1 MIIIQRRYAEFIG
14 KSAYVYLYYMVCL
27 LKFNPEKQQIKI
39 LTDCCKNN
47 LADGACLLVKK
58 STIAI
63 FDTFKT
69 RKNKFT
75 GEAKRQRGI
84 IAHLAT
90 EQNPELR
97 TRTSIAH
104 AIARQH
110 GILWQNIYSGIF
122 RDLDEVLIPAG
133 VVREGGRL
141 PLRRGPK
148 ALQLEGVPF
157 YELTDTGILVA
168 SSIEELS
175 DNRMKLLHSYI
186 SSLSASD
193 SDSKVMKESMLF
205 LILVAPSFVSKIINE
220 YIYAYSTG
228 EIDSIAPLDIKKM
241 RSVIV
246 KQISVEKELVEAV
259 MTMQQ
264 DQRELVTS
272 FFKVLT

>member
-1 MIIIQRRYAEFIG
+1 
-14 KSAYVYLYYMVCL
+14 
-27 LKFNPEKQQIKI
+27 
-39 LTDCCKNN
+39 
-47 LADGACLLVKK
+47 VKEEEEDENDK

-84 IAHLAT
+84 IAHLAA
-90 EQNPELR
+90 EQSPELR

-104 AIARQH
+104 AIAKQH

-122 RDLDEVLIPAG
+122 RDLDEVLIPAS

-168 SSIEELS
+168 SSIEELR
-175 DNRMKLLHSYI
+175 DNRMRLLQSHI
-186 SSLSASD
+186 SSLAASD
-193 SDSKVMKESMLF
+193 SNSKIMKEGMLF
-205 LILVAPSFVSKIINE
+205 LISVAPSFVSKIINE

-228 EIDSIAPLDIKKM
+228 AIDSIAPLDLKKL
-241 RSVIV
+241 RSVIAN
-246 KQISVEKELVEAV
+246 QITVEKELVEAFV
-259 MTMQQ
+259 AMQQ
-264 DQRELVTS
+264 DQKELVRS

>member
-1 MIIIQRRYAEFIG
+1 
-14 KSAYVYLYYMVCL
+14 
-27 LKFNPEKQQIKI
+27 
-39 LTDCCKNN
+39 
-47 LADGACLLVKK
+47 VKDEK

-84 IAHLAT
+84 IAHLAN
-90 EQNPELR
+90 EQSPELC

-104 AIARQH
+104 AIAKQH

-168 SSIEELS
+168 SSIEELGDS
-175 DNRMKLLHSYI
+175 RTKLLHLYI
-186 SSLSASD
+186 SSLPATD
-193 SDSKVMKESMLF
+193 QNAKTMKEGMLF
-205 LILVAPSFVSKIINE
+205 LIQTAPSFVSKIINE
-220 YIYAYSTG
+220 YIHAYSTG
-228 EIDSIAPLDIKKM
+228 MVDSITPLDAKKLKP
-241 RSVIV
+241 IIG
-246 KQISVEKELVEAV
+246 KKITVEKELVEAFIG
-259 MTMQQ
+259 MHEA
-264 DQRELVTS
+264 QRELVRN

>member
-1 MIIIQRRYAEFIG
+1 
-14 KSAYVYLYYMVCL
+14 VV
-27 LKFNPEKQQIKI
+27 
-39 LTDCCKNN
+39 
-47 LADGACLLVKK
+47 GAPVKDDK

-84 IAHLAT
+84 IAHLAI
-90 EQNPELR
+90 EQSPELR

-104 AIARQH
+104 AIAKEH

-133 VVREGGRL
+133 VVKEGGRL

-157 YELTDTGILVA
+157 YELTDTGMLVA
-168 SSIEELS
+168 SAIEELG
-175 DNRMKLLHSYI
+175 DKRMKLLQSYI
-186 SSLSASD
+186 SSLAAGDAS
-193 SDSKVMKESMLF
+193 SRTMKEGMLF
-205 LILVAPSFVSKIINE
+205 LISAAPSFVTKIISE

-228 EIDSIAPLDIKKM
+228 AIDAIAPLDAKKL
-241 RSVIV
+241 RSVIA
-246 KQISVEKELVEAV
+246 KQITVEKELVEASIA
-259 MTMQQ
+259 MQQ
-264 DQRELVTS
+264 DHKDLVRN

>member
-1 MIIIQRRYAEFIG
+1 
-14 KSAYVYLYYMVCL
+14 
-27 LKFNPEKQQIKI
+27 
-39 LTDCCKNN
+39 
-47 LADGACLLVKK
+47 VKDDK

-90 EQNPELR
+90 EQSPELR

-104 AIARQH
+104 AIAKQH

-168 SSIEELS
+168 SSIEELQ
-175 DNRMKLLHSYI
+175 DNRMKLLQSHI
-186 SSLSASD
+186 SSLSATD
-193 SDSKVMKESMLF
+193 SNSRVMKEGMLF

-228 EIDSIAPLDIKKM
+228 AIDSITPLDIKKL
-241 RSVIV
+241 RLVTA
-246 KQISVEKELVEAV
+246 KQIAVEKELVEAFI
-259 MTMQQ
+259 TMQQ
-264 DQRELVTS
+264 DQKELVRN

>member
-1 MIIIQRRYAEFIG
+1 MKDE
-14 KSAYVYLYYMVCL
+14 
-27 LKFNPEKQQIKI
+27 
-39 LTDCCKNN
+39 
-47 LADGACLLVKK
+47 K

-90 EQNPELR
+90 EQSPELR

-104 AIARQH
+104 AIAKQH

-168 SSIEELS
+168 SSIEELGDRRS
-175 DNRMKLLHSYI
+175 KLLHSYI
-186 SSLSASD
+186 SSLPETDSSA
-193 SDSKVMKESMLF
+193 KNMKEGMLF
-205 LILVAPSFVSKIINE
+205 LIHVAPSFISKIINE
-220 YIYAYSTG
+220 YIHAYSTG
-228 EIDSIAPLDIKKM
+228 AIDSITPLDAKKL
-241 RSVIV
+241 RAVIA
-246 KQISVEKELVEAV
+246 KQITVEKELIEAFV
-259 MTMQQ
+259 AMQQ
-264 DQRELVTS
+264 DQKDIVRS

>member
-1 MIIIQRRYAEFIG
+1 M
-14 KSAYVYLYYMVCL
+14 
-27 LKFNPEKQQIKI
+27 
-39 LTDCCKNN
+39 
-47 LADGACLLVKK
+47 KK

-90 EQNPELR
+90 EQSPELR

-175 DNRMKLLHSYI
+175 DNRMHLLRSYI
-186 SSLSASD
+186 SSLSVSF
-193 SDSKVMKESMLF
+193 SYSKIMNHSMIVLK
-205 LILVAPSFVSKIINE
+205 LVDPSLVSKIINE
-220 YIYAYSTG
+220 YISAYSTG
-228 EIDSIAPLDIKKM
+228 TIDSIEPLDIKKL
-241 RSVIV
+241 RSVIS
-246 KQISVEKELVEAV
+246 KQIIVEKELIEAV

>member
-1 MIIIQRRYAEFIG
+1 M
-14 KSAYVYLYYMVCL
+14 K
-27 LKFNPEKQQIKI
+27 
-39 LTDCCKNN
+39 D
-47 LADGACLLVKK
+47 DK

-90 EQNPELR
+90 EQSPELR

-104 AIARQH
+104 AIAKEH

-133 VVREGGRL
+133 VVKEGGRL

-157 YELTDTGILVA
+157 YELTDTGMLVA
-168 SSIEELS
+168 SAIGELG
-175 DNRMKLLHSYI
+175 DKQMKLLQSYI
-186 SSLSASD
+186 SSLPAGD
-193 SDSKVMKESMLF
+193 SSSRTMKEGMLL
-205 LILVAPSFVSKIINE
+205 LIAAAPSFVSKIISE

-228 EIDSIAPLDIKKM
+228 AIDAIAPLDAKKL
-241 RSVIV
+241 RSVIA
-246 KQISVEKELVEAV
+246 KQITVEKELVEASIA
-259 MTMQQ
+259 MQQ
-264 DQRELVTS
+264 DHKDLVRN